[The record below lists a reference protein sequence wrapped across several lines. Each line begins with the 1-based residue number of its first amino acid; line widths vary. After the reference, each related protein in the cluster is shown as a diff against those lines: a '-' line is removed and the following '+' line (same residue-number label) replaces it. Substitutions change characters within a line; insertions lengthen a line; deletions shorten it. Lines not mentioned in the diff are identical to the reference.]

1 MADLAGGDQAQGGT
15 TMAGS
20 SSARPRDLAMMQ
32 QVLDDYCIEQK
43 IAKRGLLRESIAER
57 IFMLFESGLRT
68 PEQITASLKSVGPSD

>member
-1 MADLAGGDQAQGGT
+1 
-15 TMAGS
+15 
-20 SSARPRDLAMMQ
+20 MMQ